1 MLITAHGGAHGTGRN
16 SKLYF
21 SRIPEYECDVLEVDV
36 RKRKGKLYISHLPA
50 LFPGRHLSL
59 EYAFEN
65 VKEYDLFINCDMK
78 EKGLTKE
85 VLELAEK
92 MGITDKIFFTGW
104 VIGVEEAKALPGGKV
119 FFNKIPGIPFKE
131 GNAEKIK
138 QVLGDNP
145 RLAGINAGKLL
156 VNEKFLEECVKAG
169 VAVSL
174 YTLNS
179 QADAEKYSKLSL
191 FNLTCNNPAA
201 VRKLIKGKE
210 VQ

>member
-1 MLITAHGGAHGTGRN
+1 MITAHGGAHGTGRN
-16 SKLYF
+16 SKLYK
-21 SRIPEYECDVLEVDV
+21 SSITEYECDELEVDA
-36 RKRKGKLYISHLPA
+36 RKRRGKLYISNLPA

-59 EYAFEN
+59 EYAVEK
-65 VKEYDLFINCDMK
+65 VKEYDLFINFDMK
-78 EKGLTKE
+78 ERCLTKD

-169 VAVSL
+169 VAVSP
-174 YTLNS
+174 YTP
-179 QADAEKYSKLSL
+179 QFPAGAGGDSKITMVHSNFKKPTPLM
-191 FNLTCNNPAA
+191 
-201 VRKLIKGKE
+201 KM
-210 VQ
+210 